1 MEHNTLREAIARRRD
16 EALDIQTKIDVAC
29 DKAGNCGCARDQAS
43 ADRTDWTHAAWDRYA
58 AAAVEM
64 DRLYGARLR
73 RLYRDIEAL
82 ERFAALPLAA
92 RAS

>member
-1 MEHNTLREAIARRRD
+1 MDNANALILRNIP
-16 EALDIQTKIDVAC
+16 
-29 DKAGNCGCARDQAS
+29 S
-43 ADRTDWTHAAWDRYA
+43 HAKTAPD
-58 AAAVEM
+58 M